1 LKQTVSAVL
10 VAHLVSRFL
19 VSKNSGNEASQDS
32 FTNESNPIFKE
43 YGESMNIYVGN
54 LPFKITQDELRD
66 LFSPFGAV
74 DRVNVVTDRET
85 GRARGFGFVEMANDD
100 ESRAAIEGLN
110 GQEVDGRAL
119 TVNEAKPREPRR

>member
-1 LKQTVSAVL
+1 
-10 VAHLVSRFL
+10 
-19 VSKNSGNEASQDS
+19 
-32 FTNESNPIFKE
+32 
-43 YGESMNIYVGN
+43 MNIYVGN

>member
-1 LKQTVSAVL
+1 
-10 VAHLVSRFL
+10 
-19 VSKNSGNEASQDS
+19 
-32 FTNESNPIFKE
+32 
-43 YGESMNIYVGN
+43 MNIYVGN
-54 LPFKITQDELRD
+54 LPFKITQDELKD

-100 ESRAAIEGLN
+100 ESKAAINALN
-110 GQEVDGRAL
+110 GQEIDGRAL